1 MKTIPEI
8 INTLKIDSSY
18 ETVISAFVS
27 SIRILDTYGN
37 SIADEKEKL
46 LFYGKIRP
54 IVESCRELAIL
65 KSEKETPKK
74 IVAVKNNSLSL
85 RDTLL
90 RFRHIHVEQITS
102 TFELPNPSRPLD

>member
-8 INTLKIDSSY
+8 SETLKIDSSY
-18 ETVISAFVS
+18 ETVISAYLL

-54 IVESCRELAIL
+54 IVESCRELSIL
-65 KSEKETPKK
+65 KSEKDTPAK
-74 IVAVKNNSLSL
+74 IVTIRNKSLSL